1 MSSQGPAELPP
12 PRVLVVEDDAP
23 AREALVELLAVVG
36 FEVVGEVEDGGD
48 VEEAVARLRPDVVL
62 LDAKIPTVPGVEVTR
77 RIRRGGSGANVV
89 FLSAYDDDRLRGDAL
104 AAGAVAYLVKGCP
117 PEEIEA
123 AILRAAGRGAP
134 SG

>member
-1 MSSQGPAELPP
+1 MSSEGRAEQPP

-23 AREALVELLAVVG
+23 AREALVELLGVVG
-36 FEVVGEVEDGGD
+36 FEVVGEVEDGAH

-77 RIRRGGSGANVV
+77 RIVRGSSGAHVV
-89 FLSAYDDDRLRGDAL
+89 FLSAYDDDRLRAEAL

-117 PEEIEA
+117 PEEIEE
-123 AILRAAGRGAP
+123 AILRAAGRDVPPG
-134 SG
+134 